1 MKRFTPR
8 QIIHGGMKE
17 ALTAAANGEDVY
29 IVPGRG
35 VWCKT
40 DLNPRAVHAYGEKVA
55 ATRFKLVR
63 VDDWQGF
70 DWE

>member
-29 IVPGRG
+29 IIPGRG
-35 VWCKT
+35 VWNR
-40 DLNPRAVHAYGEKVA
+40 DALNPRAVHAYGEKVT
-55 ATRFKLVR
+55 ATKFKLIAV
-63 VDDWQGF
+63 
-70 DWE
+70 EE